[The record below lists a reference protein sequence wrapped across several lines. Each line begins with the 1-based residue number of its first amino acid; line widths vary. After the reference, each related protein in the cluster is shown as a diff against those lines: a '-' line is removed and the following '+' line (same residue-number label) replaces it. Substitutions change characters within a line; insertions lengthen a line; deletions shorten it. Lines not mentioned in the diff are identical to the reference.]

1 MMKTRIRSP
10 HWIPSILGGT
20 LLLAS
25 CASFQNQTG
34 EHEPH
39 GRVTI
44 VKRDDFRN
52 ERGRVKSLD
61 GLPATP
67 GQTYRVR
74 PGGHEVTVEF
84 TETVIETADPVNYTL
99 FGSPSTDEP
108 ADVRLS
114 QSGGMSVTGQQPF
127 TPGAQPVRLSVEN
140 RRTRTRAVPFTVK
153 AGRHYELDG
162 SAVMEVPSATR

>member
-1 MMKTRIRSP
+1 MKSRFRPP
-10 HWIPSILGGT
+10 HWLPSILGCS
-20 LLLAS
+20 LSLAS

-34 EHEPH
+34 ELEPH

-61 GLPATP
+61 GLPVTP
-67 GQTYRVR
+67 GRTYRVR
-74 PGGHEVTVEF
+74 PGTHEVTVEF
-84 TETVIETADPVNYTL
+84 TETVTETADPMSYTL

-108 ADVRLS
+108 ADVHLS
-114 QSGGMSVTGQQPF
+114 PSGGMSVTGQQPYS
-127 TPGAQPVRLSVEN
+127 TGTQPVRLSVEN
-140 RRTRTRAVPFTVK
+140 RRTRSRTIPLTVK

-162 SAVMEVPSATR
+162 STVMEVPSPAR

>member
-1 MMKTRIRSP
+1 MKTPVRLL
-10 HWIPSILGGT
+10 HWIPSILGCS

-39 GRVTI
+39 GRVTV
-44 VKRDDFRN
+44 VKREDFRN

-61 GLPATP
+61 GLAVTP
-67 GQTYRVR
+67 GQSYRVK
-74 PGGHEVTVEF
+74 PGTHQVTVEF
-84 TETVIETADPVNYTL
+84 TETVIETADPVSYTL
-99 FGSPSTDEP
+99 FGSPSTEEP
-108 ADVRLS
+108 ADVMLS

-127 TPGAQPVRLSVEN
+127 TAGTQPVRLSVEN
-140 RRTRTRAVPFTVK
+140 RRTRTRTIPLTVK

-162 SAVMEVPSATR
+162 STVMEVPSPAH